1 VNGPKTGR
9 LTEDSFLEQETAACL
24 LAVLFLLH
32 AIVPIYPIGVVL
44 LFLEKERI
52 TMLNEPVAIPDQP
65 QSIHTLVSWRKKI
78 YRFILEV
85 RRFPRL
91 TNTTSC

>member
-9 LTEDSFLEQETAACL
+9 LTEDSFLEQEAAVCL

-32 AIVPIYPIGVVL
+32 AIVPIYPIGAVL
-44 LFLEKERI
+44 LNKMNLI
-52 TMLNEPVAIPDQP
+52 TMINEPVAIPDQP
-65 QSIHTLVSWRKKI
+65 RSIHTPVSWRKKM

-85 RRFPRL
+85 WRFLRL